1 MNKAILIGAS
11 SGIGRALAK
20 VLVREGY
27 VVGLA
32 ARRVPLLLELQ
43 QELGDRALVRFMDV
57 ADVPQAMAD
66 LSHWLEELGDVD
78 LVVLNAGMGHTNP
91 ELRWDWEDE
100 TIRVNVQGIAA
111 LANVAMRHFI
121 QRGAGHLV
129 GISSVAGV
137 RATSRA
143 AYCASKAFLSTYL
156 DSLRYRAWHL
166 GLPIAVTDVRPGFV
180 DTAMGQSPQRF
191 WVASPELAAEQIY
204 TAIRRRSR
212 AYITRRWILVAWLMR
227 RLARLALPASG
238 DSAATANRRWG
249 RCSPRAKPGRA
260 QFSRP
265 KPRG

>member
-1 MNKAILIGAS
+1 MKKAILIGAS

-43 QELGDRALVRFMDV
+43 QELGYRALVKFMDV
-57 ADVPQAMAD
+57 ADVPRAMAD
-66 LSHWLEELGDVD
+66 LNNWLEELGNVD

-100 TIRVNVQGIAA
+100 TIRVNVHGIAA

-121 QRGAGHLV
+121 QRRTGHLV

-137 RATSRA
+137 RANSRA
-143 AYCASKAFLSTYL
+143 PAYCASKAFLSSYL
-156 DSLRYRAWHL
+156 DSLRYRAWRL

-204 TAIRRRSR
+204 TAIRRRKRR

-227 RLARLALPASG
+227 LLPDWLYRRLA
-238 DSAATANRRWG
+238 
-249 RCSPRAKPGRA
+249 
-260 QFSRP
+260 
-265 KPRG
+265 